1 LSDFENAWRQFSGRF
16 SSKYRTF
23 AAAARL
29 VHLGGS
35 MKKILVC
42 SILVAAMALVAAAAD
57 VSGKWSGSISHEGGQ
72 ANTAFA
78 ILKQSGT
85 AITGSAGPDEG
96 QQWPDLKGT
105 IRGDKV
111 TVEVKS
117 PEDGTVYK
125 CDLVLVGD
133 HLTGEVNATSSG
145 SQTMKGK
152 MDIAR
157 VK

>member
-1 LSDFENAWRQFSGRF
+1 
-16 SSKYRTF
+16 
-23 AAAARL
+23 
-29 VHLGGS
+29 

-42 SILVAAMALVAAAAD
+42 SFLSVAMALVAAAAD
-57 VSGKWSGSISHEGGQ
+57 VSGKWSGSLTPEGGQ
-72 ANTAFA
+72 SNGAFA
-78 ILKQSGT
+78 VLKQSGST
-85 AITGSAGPDEG
+85 ITGTAGPDEG

-125 CDLVLVGD
+125 CDLVLMGD
-133 HLTGEVNATSSG
+133 HLKGEVSATGSG
-145 SQTMKGK
+145 GQAMKGT
-152 MDIAR
+152 MDLAR